1 MMYLSF
7 LTRRTDRTT
16 RQLPR
21 MDMRIMYLSFLTRR
35 TERTTRQ
42 LPRMGIGILYLSF
55 LTRRTERT
63 TRQLPRID
71 MRMMKQMER
80 VMSRADTCILLL
92 QLYNFRSF
100 A

>member
-1 MMYLSF
+1 MIF
-7 LTRRTDRTT
+7 LIFLIRRMERTT
-16 RQLPR
+16 RTVDEDGLR
-21 MDMRIMYLSFLTRR
+21 MFYLSFLTRR

-42 LPRMGIGILYLSF
+42 LPRM
-55 LTRRTERT
+55 
-63 TRQLPRID
+63 D

-92 QLYNFRSF
+92 QVFNFCSF

>member
-1 MMYLSF
+1 
-7 LTRRTDRTT
+7 
-16 RQLPR
+16 
-21 MDMRIMYLSFLTRR
+21 
-35 TERTTRQ
+35 
-42 LPRMGIGILYLSF
+42 
-55 LTRRTERT
+55 
-63 TRQLPRID
+63 LPRID